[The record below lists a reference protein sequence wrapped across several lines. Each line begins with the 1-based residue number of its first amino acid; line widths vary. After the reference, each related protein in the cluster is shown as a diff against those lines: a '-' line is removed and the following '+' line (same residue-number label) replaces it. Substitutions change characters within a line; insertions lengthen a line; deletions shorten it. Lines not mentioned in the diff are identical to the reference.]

1 MGGKGEGG
9 RKTGIKT
16 VVGMTTRTLTNRLG
30 DFHSSPTR
38 DPRGRHH
45 SRTPSLDKTRHSRRR
60 GVGVS

>member
-45 SRTPSLDKTRHSRRR
+45 SRTPSLEETSY
-60 GVGVS
+60 